1 MVFRNPNS
9 GRVGLSL
16 LTRAGD
22 CALRAAPRYDWKG
35 EVKRFLLNTRVGNQW
50 QERVTPT
57 GFPFPSKGVYTNV
70 SLSFTAQ
77 QRRFLV
83 SANDIPIAKFPYR
96 GSLTY
101 DKVETI
107 LWGVFDDFATKKAV
121 LEQITITF

>member
-1 MVFRNPNS
+1 M
-9 GRVGLSL
+9 GLSL
-16 LTRAGD
+16 LTGAGD
-22 CALRAAPRYDWKG
+22 CALRAAARYDWKG
-35 EVKRFLLNTRVGNQW
+35 DVKLFLLNTRVGSQW

-57 GFPFPSKGVYTNV
+57 GFPFPAKGVSTKV
-70 SLSFTAQ
+70 SLSVTAQ

-83 SANDIPIAKFPYR
+83 SANDIPIAKFPYH

-101 DKVETI
+101 DKVQTI